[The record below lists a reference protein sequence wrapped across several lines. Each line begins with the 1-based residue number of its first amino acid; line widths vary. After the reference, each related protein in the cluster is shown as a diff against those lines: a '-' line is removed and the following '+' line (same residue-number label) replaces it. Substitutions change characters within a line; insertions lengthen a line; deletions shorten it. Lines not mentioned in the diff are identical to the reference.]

1 MAFGFESIL
10 LSLQRSE
17 CPEFLN
23 PFLLC
28 PALPDSLDGRDS
40 VEYYGFGAPTRALVT
55 YPPIPKEARASSGVA
70 HTAISPLNG
79 VEGRR
84 LAASQQEVSAQRS
97 PHRTS
102 SFHHIR
108 RSNSGCFSHF
118 RTYILPLVL
127 RA

>member
-40 VEYYGFGAPTRALVT
+40 VEYYGFGALTRALVT
-55 YPPIPKEARASSGVA
+55 YPPIPKEARAGSGVA
-70 HTAISPLNG
+70 HTAVSPLTLG
-79 VEGRR
+79 GAFE
-84 LAASQQEVSAQRS
+84 QR
-97 PHRTS
+97 
-102 SFHHIR
+102 
-108 RSNSGCFSHF
+108 G
-118 RTYILPLVL
+118 
-127 RA
+127 